1 MKTKYVARMS
11 DNIQSDIKRNWSSW
25 NFGQE
30 GLSATEEQ
38 IDTWKEEAI
47 ENDQPFCISGF
58 ELWGD
63 DIANADIRE
72 LYEGYW
78 VLVDNVNA
86 ANGISGIAL
95 DAENIEQAI
104 EEANNRTDYFG
115 EGVCFD
121 AQEAKLVYSNDD
133 IHIFEI
139 ED

>member
-1 MKTKYVARMS
+1 MKTKYVARKS
-11 DNIQSDIKRNWSSW
+11 DNIQSDIERGWSSW

-63 DIANADIRE
+63 DITNADIRE
-72 LYEGYW
+72 LYDGYW

-86 ANGISGIAL
+86 ANGISGIEL
-95 DAENIEQAI
+95 DAESIEEAI

-121 AQEAKLVYSNDD
+121 AQDAKLVYSNDD

>member
-1 MKTKYVARMS
+1 MKTKYVARKS
-11 DNIQSDIKRNWSSW
+11 DNIQSDIERGWSSW

-63 DIANADIRE
+63 DITNADIRE
-72 LYEGYW
+72 LYDGYW
-78 VLVDNVNA
+78 VLVDNGNA
-86 ANGISGIAL
+86 ANGISGIEL
-95 DAENIEQAI
+95 DAESIEEAI

-121 AQEAKLVYSNDD
+121 AQDAKLVYSNDD

>member
-11 DNIQSDIKRNWSSW
+11 DNIQSDIERGWSSW
-25 NFGQE
+25 NFGLF